1 MQLTFEKRVEHSARL
16 AKIEWL
22 DSVQDLGWQTFDAN
36 DKQSMKMIS
45 VGFIIEG
52 DKDKVVVV
60 PHVQLDAE
68 GLPCGMN
75 GRLII
80 PRKAI
85 TNITTLVEDKANV
98 SS

>member
-1 MQLTFEKRVEHSARL
+1 MRLTFEKRVEHSARL

-36 DKQSMKMIS
+36 DRQSMKVIS
-45 VGFIIEG
+45 IGFIIEG

-68 GLPCGMN
+68 GLPFGMN